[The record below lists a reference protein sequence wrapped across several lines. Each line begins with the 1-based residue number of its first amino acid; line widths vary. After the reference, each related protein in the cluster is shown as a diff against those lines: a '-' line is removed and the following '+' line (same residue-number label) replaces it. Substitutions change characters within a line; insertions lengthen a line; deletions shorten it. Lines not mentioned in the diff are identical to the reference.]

1 MPKKPGDRVKTD
13 RRDARQLARLMRS
26 GDLTPVYVPAV
37 DDEAIRDLSRARE
50 DTLRDLKAAKLRLTA
65 FLLRHDSRYTGRANW
80 RPAHLR
86 WLSAVVCPT
95 PAQQIVFQE
104 YVQTVTEQTERL
116 GRLELAL
123 HEQGQTWRLA
133 PVVEA
138 LQALR
143 GVQFTVAVTTVAEL
157 GDLPRVENPR
167 QLMNSLGLTPAEYS
181 RGGRRQQG
189 SLTKTGNTHARRALV
204 EGAWAYRYPAKV
216 SRHLQLRLEKLPQ
229 ARQAISWK
237 AQVRLCKRYRQL
249 MAKGKNAHQV
259 VVAIAR
265 ELRAFMWA
273 IAKHIAVPPKAE
285 RRLLVCS
292 QSTTRFSRLS
302 EEAPPRCGATLGSV
316 TRPQGTLVPRMRQA
330 PDGGKAG
337 GSQPT
342 EISVINRRV

>member
-1 MPKKPGDRVKTD
+1 M
-13 RRDARQLARLMRS
+13 QLARLMRS
-26 GDLTPVYVPAV
+26 GDLTPVYSPAV
-37 DDEAIRDLSRARE
+37 DDAAIRDLSRARE
-50 DTLRDLKAAKLRLTA
+50 ETLRDLKAAKRRLKA
-65 FLLRHDSRYTGRANW
+65 FLLRHDIRSTGRANW
-80 RPAHLR
+80 SPAHLR
-86 WLSAVVCPT
+86 WLSEVVCPT
-95 PAQQIVFQE
+95 PAPQIVFQE
-104 YVQTVTEQTERL
+104 DVQTVTEQTERL
-116 GRLELAL
+116 GRLELERP
-123 HEQGQTWRLA
+123 EQVKAWRFA

-138 LQALR
+138 LPALR
-143 GVQFTVAVTTVAEL
+143 GVQCTVAVTMVAAL
-157 GDLPRVENPR
+157 GDLTRFETPR
-167 QLMNSLGLTPAEYS
+167 QLMNDLGLTPSEYAS
-181 RGGRRQQG
+181 GARRQQG
-189 SLTKTGNTHARRALV
+189 SLTKTGKTHARRALV
-204 EGAWAYRYPAKV
+204 DGAWAYRYPATV
-216 SRHLQLRLEKLPQ
+216 SRHLPLRLEKLPT
-229 ARQAISWK
+229 ALQAISWK
-237 AQVRLCKRYRQL
+237 AQVRLCKRYRHL
-249 MAKGKNAHQV
+249 MAQGKNAHQV